1 MYRLA
6 KNGAGRL
13 WAGILRLNP
22 ISALRVAL
30 RSKIF
35 LAAGAVALFLA
46 VGFFVN
52 VAMTLSVNGHLTP
65 LQLDRTATIALERLD
80 FVRSRGEDV
89 ALSDMR
95 MSVYAGKATGIRV
108 AEQAKLAVVESEL
121 GAFRALRLGDIT
133 LGKALD
139 DLGLHPDDHKEALE
153 LLKRMGGQGVQ
164 FKDECEKKIEELR
177 ARQQAGLAK
186 MEMAKIV
193 ELLRSKHS
201 GNSAESPVEWKESF
215 ASRFWAASKKLSSAY
230 WHGQYFSYPDGMQDY
245 GKEKFAEEDFFYET
259 NETIWDR
266 ISGVLM
272 GCVIFLLVLAIAG
285 LAGAMAF
292 NMTVRP
298 FMEYVEGNKE
308 ELLSEYEASKEK
320 QLLSKMLPA
329 GKAKK
334 GKSASL

>member
-6 KNGAGRL
+6 KSGAGKL
-13 WAGILRLNP
+13 WAGIIRLNP
-22 ISALRVAL
+22 AKALRAVM

-46 VGFFVN
+46 LGFFVD
-52 VAMTLSVNGHLTP
+52 VAMTLSGNGHMIP
-65 LQLDRTATIALERLD
+65 LQLDRTATIALERLE

-95 MSVYAGKATGIRV
+95 MSVYAQKATRMREV
-108 AEQAKLAVVESEL
+108 EQAKLAVVESEL

-133 LGKALD
+133 LAKAQD

-153 LLKRMGGQGVQ
+153 VLRRMPGQGEL
-164 FKDECEKKIEELR
+164 FKQECDKKIEELR
-177 ARQQAGLAK
+177 SRQQAGLAK

-193 ELLRSKHS
+193 ELLRLKHP
-201 GNSAESPVEWKESF
+201 GNSAEAPVAWKESF
-215 ASRFWAASKKLSSAY
+215 AQRFWASSKELAAAY
-230 WHGQYFSYPDGMQDY
+230 WQGKYFSYPEGIQDY
-245 GKEKFAEEDFFYET
+245 DKEKFAKEDFLFET
-259 NETIWDR
+259 DETMWDR
-266 ISGVLM
+266 VFGILM
-272 GCVIFLLVLAIAG
+272 GCMVFLVAVAIVG
-285 LAGAMAF
+285 LACAMLF

-308 ELLSEYEASKEK
+308 ELLCEYEASKEK
-320 QLLSKMLPA
+320 QMLSKLLPA

-334 GKSASL
+334 GKSGSL